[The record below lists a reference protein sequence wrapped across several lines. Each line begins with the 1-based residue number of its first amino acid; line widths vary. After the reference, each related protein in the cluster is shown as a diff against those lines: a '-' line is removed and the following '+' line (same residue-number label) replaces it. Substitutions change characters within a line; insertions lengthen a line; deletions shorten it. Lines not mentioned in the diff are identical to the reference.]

1 MTRLLLA
8 LFFGVFWVSASDG
21 AEAAGRRPYGGSVDV
36 AVRDLSGLADPHV
49 VETRSGRL
57 VADLV
62 HARLFRLEEAR
73 ILGEL
78 ADGPGVQS
86 GDTLVITLVAGARFH
101 DGSPVE
107 SGDVVASLK
116 RLATLGDASPIG
128 RLVQALSVSAQGP
141 RVVQIGMPRGAS
153 VDEVRLL
160 LARPEAAIL
169 HQGRVGAG
177 PMRPLPGEGDRRTLV
192 AWDGYAL
199 GRPWLQEVRLV
210 KVAAAREEAALRFGD
225 VELAFEKPE
234 RPVAATALRAGHASW
249 LVVFHP
255 RYRSQVAFRGF
266 VRQAILDARLS
277 RYVDGKNSS
286 AELPWP
292 SPLAATSPPPRTAHS
307 ATGRAGLVVAY
318 PSGEGEELARALRD
332 ALSPIAMGQARVA
345 PLTGTVSPARASD
358 PPWDLALVRLDWAS
372 LSKSQAAH
380 ELARAL
386 GLEPPRAE
394 LVLSRKVG
402 DWASGVAMRH
412 DAVAAAHVEVDAWLT
427 TRVGGVGTDGPLPDL
442 QRGYRARSP

>member
-1 MTRLLLA
+1 MCVLLGL
-8 LFFGVFWVSASDG
+8 LGVVTVGS
-21 AEAAGRRPYGGSVDV
+21 AEAAGRRPYGGSLDV
-36 AVRDLSGLADPHV
+36 AVRDFTGLADPHV

-62 HARLFRLEEAR
+62 HARLFRLEDGR

-86 GDTLVITLVAGARFH
+86 GDTLLVNLSAGARFH
-101 DGSPVE
+101 DGAPVE
-107 SGDVVASLK
+107 SGDVVASLR
-116 RLATLGDASPIG
+116 RLATLADGSPIG
-128 RLVQALSVSAQGP
+128 RLVAALSISAQGP
-141 RVVQIGMPRGAS
+141 RVVQISMPRGA
-153 VDEVRLL
+153 VADEVRLL

-169 HQGRVGAG
+169 RQGKVGAG
-177 PMRPLPGEGDRRTLV
+177 PMRPLPGDGDRRTLV

-210 KVAAAREEAALRFGD
+210 RVRAEREEAALRFGD
-225 VELAFEKPE
+225 VEVAFEKPE
-234 RPVAATALRAGHASW
+234 RAVAANTLRAGHASW

-255 RYRSQVAFRGF
+255 RYRGQVALRGF

-277 RYVDGKNSS
+277 RYVDGRNSS

-292 SPLAATSPPPRTAHS
+292 VPLAPTSPPARTAHS

-318 PSGEGEELARALRD
+318 PEGGGEELARALRD

-345 PLTGTVSPARASD
+345 PLTGSISPARASD
-358 PPWDLALVRLDWAS
+358 PPWDVALVKLEWAS
-372 LSKSQAAH
+372 LSKSQAAF

-386 GLEPPRAE
+386 ALEPPRAE
-394 LVLSRKVG
+394 LVLARKVS
-402 DWASGVAMRH
+402 DWASALVARH
-412 DAVAAAHVEVDAWLT
+412 DAVAAAHVEVDAWVT
-427 TRVGGVGTDGPLPDL
+427 TKVGGVGSEGPLPDL